1 MISQELA
8 RELKVAQLPWRPTRG
23 DMVMDRLNVPYL
35 VVRDGTDDAGGVEVD
50 TGGEVQSKPFL
61 GLTWVPRV
69 EQLLDV
75 LARHG
80 PLDVTVRPAGEGR
93 RDQEWVVTLT
103 PVGEAAPRT
112 FRSTNAG
119 QAVGLALHYVLSER
133 GWRPGRAA

>member
-1 MISQELA
+1 
-8 RELKVAQLPWRPTRG
+8 
-23 DMVMDRLNVPYL
+23 MDRLNVPYL

-50 TGGEVQSKPFL
+50 TGGGVERKPFL

-69 EQLLDV
+69 DQLLDL

-80 PLDVTVRPAGEGR
+80 PFDVAVRSAGEGR
-93 RDQEWVVTLT
+93 RDSEWVVTLT
-103 PVGEAAPRT
+103 PAGEAAPRT

-119 QAVGLALHYVLSER
+119 QAAGLALHHVLSEC